1 MQCLLKVAFMQESQ
15 SPSFNCFP
23 TADEGFCSV
32 APKHAISLRR
42 LPEHRNE
49 ALDLLPSLPVDFLA
63 ALAAQ
68 VVCLDSTSRSD
79 SAADAAALRLKV
91 DNLVAAPVPATFDLF
106 ERSFMKSA
114 DCRAALRAVSAQRL
128 RLVELCLALPVWGVC
143 RELDIVQVLNALQL
157 SAHNVRDELVS
168 ALLLCCFHYD
178 RSQQHASSA
187 QLDVDGRV
195 LPGLHGGD
203 KWCEDLFHSLAAFC
217 RVESNACIMACES
230 VFYLVM
236 RCLPQCR
243 THGSQRWCITAAAN
257 LCLTDNGR
265 HLFVRP
271 SFVQACDWL
280 SRNALHAEVERWLAT
295 CIMNILY
302 TKPPPRHIEAPAP
315 PAVSRAIFET
325 PDVRD
330 MLIRTTH
337 LCHSRITPLSTDLER
352 DAIMQAITACFSA
365 LVNLAINCHLTEPER
380 LDMCVT
386 PGLLQLILTFSA
398 DGMSDDVVDMV
409 AALMR
414 IMAASEVCKR
424 SFSCAS
430 VRDMFIRLLEK
441 RTPAETKLKLLGAL
455 VLLFDNN
462 PVPFADSVALFGG
475 AVFRTAVLQSHTA
488 LSFSRRSDEI
498 VGIFDGIN
506 TLSQR

>member
-1 MQCLLKVAFMQESQ
+1 MQESQ

-143 RELDIVQVLNALQL
+143 RELDILQVLNALQL

-187 QLDVDGRV
+187 QLDVNGRV

-352 DAIMQAITACFSA
+352 DAIMQAITACCSA
-365 LVNLAINCHLTEPER
+365 LV
-380 LDMCVT
+380 
-386 PGLLQLILTFSA
+386 
-398 DGMSDDVVDMV
+398 
-409 AALMR
+409 
-414 IMAASEVCKR
+414 
-424 SFSCAS
+424 
-430 VRDMFIRLLEK
+430 
-441 RTPAETKLKLLGAL
+441 
-455 VLLFDNN
+455 
-462 PVPFADSVALFGG
+462 
-475 AVFRTAVLQSHTA
+475 
-488 LSFSRRSDEI
+488 
-498 VGIFDGIN
+498 
-506 TLSQR
+506 